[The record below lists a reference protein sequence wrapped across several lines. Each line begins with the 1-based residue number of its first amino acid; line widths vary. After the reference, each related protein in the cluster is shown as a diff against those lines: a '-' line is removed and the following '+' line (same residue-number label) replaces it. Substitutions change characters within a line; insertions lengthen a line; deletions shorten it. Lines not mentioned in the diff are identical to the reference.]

1 MFQGGLSAQTYVH
14 IEIEDVNDN
23 PPVFSPEEYTVSV
36 SSHTPPGTEL
46 GNVIAT
52 DQDAGRF
59 GQVTYDIHPGDVSDL
74 FTLDKQT
81 GKDNRILYFYE
92 FNIQKVNTEGS
103 FLL

>member
-23 PPVFSPEEYTVSV
+23 PPVFSPEEYTVSI
-36 SSHTPPGTEL
+36 SSHAPPGTEL
-46 GNVIAT
+46 GNVMAT
-52 DQDAGRF
+52 DRDVGRF
-59 GQVTYDIHPGDVSDL
+59 GRISYYIHPGDVSDL

-81 GKDNRILYFYE
+81 GKDIWLIYFYDLNTYE
-92 FNIQKVNTEGS
+92 VNTEGS